1 MLISPG
7 LRQNRVDKAEG
18 KAGKAGTG
26 KAGTGKAGKAGT
38 GKGEQI

>member
-26 KAGTGKAGKAGT
+26 K
-38 GKGEQI
+38 GEQI